1 MLPESAGGYLA
12 YWMLFVSILAL
23 FNTIQNFVTLS
34 LTKKI
39 YSARPDQGKL
49 HNSGLFNILNFHFR
63 S

>member
-1 MLPESAGGYLA
+1 MLPDSAGGYLA
-12 YWMLFVSILAL
+12 NWLLFVSILAL

-34 LTKKI
+34 LTKRV

-49 HNSGLFNILNFHFR
+49 HNPNISISNFHFK